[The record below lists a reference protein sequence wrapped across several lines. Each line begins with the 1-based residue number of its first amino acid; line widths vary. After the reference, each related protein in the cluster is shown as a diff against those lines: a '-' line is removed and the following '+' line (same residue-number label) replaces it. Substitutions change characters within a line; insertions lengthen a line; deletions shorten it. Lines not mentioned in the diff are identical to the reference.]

1 MSRILGIDY
10 GEKRIGLALTDA
22 SNSMASPLKAVPN
35 DESLVKNLQDIIK
48 EYNVEKIIIGIPVN
62 LKGEHGYEAG
72 IVLRFVENII
82 EPFGIPVLK
91 IDERFTSRI
100 SADLLSGNRR
110 YNSVKKKRNLADAK
124 RIRKSG
130 NIDKISAAVIL
141 NDYLA
146 LEEIK
151 KMSNGFKEK

>member
-22 SNSMASPLKAVPN
+22 GNSMASPLKAVPN
-35 DESLVKNLQDIIK
+35 DESLAKSLQDIIK
-48 EYNVEKIIIGIPVN
+48 EYNVERIIVGIPVN
-62 LKGEHGYEAG
+62 LKGEHGYEAR
-72 IVLRFVENII
+72 IVLRFVESII
-82 EPFGIPVLK
+82 EPFGLPVVK
-91 IDERFTSRI
+91 IDERFTSHI
-100 SADLLSGNRR
+100 SADMLSGNRSC
-110 YNSVKKKRNLADAK
+110 NTCKKKRNHTDMQ

-146 LEEIK
+146 SEEFK
-151 KMSNGFKEK
+151 KMSR

>member
-35 DESLVKNLQDIIK
+35 DESLAKSLQDIIK
-48 EYNVEKIIIGIPVN
+48 EYNVGKIIIGIPVN

-72 IVLRFVENII
+72 IVLKFVESII
-82 EPFGIPVLK
+82 EPFGLPVVK
-91 IDERFTSRI
+91 IDERFTSHI
-100 SADLLSGNRR
+100 SSDMLSGNRS
-110 YNSVKKKRNLADAK
+110 YNAVKKKRNLADTQ

-146 LEEIK
+146 SVEFK
-151 KMSNGFKEK
+151 KISH

>member
-82 EPFGIPVLK
+82 EPFGIPFLK

-151 KMSNGFKEK
+151 KMSNGFEEK

>member
-1 MSRILGIDY
+1 MLGIDY

-22 SNSMASPLKAVPN
+22 SNSMANPLEAVPN

-48 EYNVEKIIIGIPVN
+48 EYNVEKIVVGIPVN

-151 KMSNGFKEK
+151 KMSNGFEEK

>member
-1 MSRILGIDY
+1 MLGIDY

-48 EYNVEKIIIGIPVN
+48 EYNVEKIIVGIPVN

>member
-1 MSRILGIDY
+1 MLGIDY

-35 DESLVKNLQDIIK
+35 DESLAKNLQDIIK
-48 EYNVEKIIIGIPVN
+48 EYNVGKIIVGIPVN

-72 IVLRFVENII
+72 IVLRFVESIV
-82 EPFGIPVLK
+82 EPFGLPVVK
-91 IDERFTSRI
+91 IDERFTSHI
-100 SADLLSGNRR
+100 SADMLSGNMS
-110 YNSVKKKRNLADAK
+110 YNACKKKRNNADIQ

-146 LEEIK
+146 SEEFK
-151 KMSNGFKEK
+151 KMSR